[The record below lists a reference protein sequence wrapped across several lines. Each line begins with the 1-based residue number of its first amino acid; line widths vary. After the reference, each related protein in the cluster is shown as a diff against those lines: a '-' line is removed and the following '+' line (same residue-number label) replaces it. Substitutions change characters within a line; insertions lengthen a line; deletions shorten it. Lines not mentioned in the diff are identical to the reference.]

1 MRLIAQYAMRGRF
14 QSVTVIAVFTVLSLL
29 VAPLAYLGAAGLV
42 LVTLRHGGREALVVG
57 AAAMLGTG
65 LLATLA
71 LGSFVPALAV
81 ALSLWLPVT
90 LLALVLRA
98 TGSQALV
105 MLLAGALSAL
115 VVVLLH
121 LFLESPA
128 EWWRQALEEVLA
140 PALDRQGV
148 SMDPQALENIAALMT
163 GLVAVASMTGQLLSL
178 WLGRWWQSVLYKPGG
193 FGEEF
198 RALRLPRALA
208 VATLVLV
215 GIAMAAPG
223 EFGRFAGELAIIG
236 MALFVFQGL
245 AVVHALVKQRGASVG
260 WLFGTYVLLLVM
272 GAPATIA
279 LGAAGM
285 ADTWIDF
292 RRKGLQD

>member
-1 MRLIAQYAMRGRF
+1 MRGRF
-14 QSVTVIAVFTVLSLL
+14 QAVTVIAVFTVLSLL
-29 VAPLAYLGAAGLV
+29 VAPLAYLGAGALV
-42 LVTLRHGGREALVVG
+42 LVALRHGGREALVVG
-57 AAAMLGTG
+57 AAALLGTG

-71 LGSFVPALAV
+71 LGSFVPAVAV
-81 ALSLWLPVT
+81 ALSLWVPVT

-98 TGSQALV
+98 TGSQELA
-105 MLLAGALSAL
+105 MLTAGALSAL
-115 VVVLLH
+115 VVVLLYI
-121 LFLESPA
+121 FLESPA
-128 EWWRQALEEVLA
+128 DWWRQMLEEILA
-140 PALDRQGV
+140 PALSGQGV
-148 SMDPQALENIAALMT
+148 TMDPQALDNIAALMT
-163 GLVAVASMTGQLLSL
+163 GLVAVASMVGQLLSL

-198 RALRLPRALA
+198 RALRLPQALA
-208 VATLVLV
+208 LATLVLV
-215 GIAMAAPG
+215 GVAMVAPG
-223 EFGRFAGELAIIG
+223 GFGRFAGEFAIIG

-245 AVVHALVKQRGASVG
+245 AVVHALVAKRGASVG